1 MSTAISIQNLTV
13 RFGDVVAVDNVSLD
27 FEEGEFI
34 SIVGP
39 SGCGKTTI
47 LNMLTGLMP
56 VQQGVISLLDK
67 TPYGGNPDVAYMLAR
82 DCLLPWR
89 TTLGNALY
97 GTEVRGMDPAESER
111 HARELL
117 VHVGL
122 KGFEN
127 SFPKHLSHGMRQR
140 CALARTFALD
150 SPVLLMD
157 EPFGALDAHT
167 KLQLED
173 LLLELWSEKKRTV
186 VFVTHDLSE
195 AVAMSDR
202 IIVMSPR
209 PGRVVADVHVEL
221 ERPRNVR
228 ALQKDHR
235 FHEIYSHIWSQMEE
249 GMDVGKEVL

>member
-56 VQQGVISLLDK
+56 VQQGKVSLLGK
-67 TPYGGNPDVAYMLAR
+67 KPFAGNPDVAYMLAR

-89 TTLGNALY
+89 TALGNAMY
-97 GTEVRGMDPAESER
+97 GTEVRGMDPAESEH

-117 VHVGL
+117 AHVGL

-127 SFPKHLSHGMRQR
+127 SFPKELSHGMRQR

-186 VFVTHDLSE
+186 VFITHDLSE

-202 IIVMSPR
+202 VIVMSPR
-209 PGRVVADVHVEL
+209 PGRVSGDVHIDL
-221 ERPRNVR
+221 ARPRHVR
-228 ALQKDHR
+228 ALQMDHH
-235 FHEIYSHIWSQMEE
+235 FHEIYTQIWTQMEE
-249 GMDVGKEVL
+249 GMEASKDTL

>member
-13 RFGDVVAVDNVSLD
+13 RFGDVLAVDNVSLD

-56 VQQGVISLLDK
+56 LQQGKVSLLGK
-67 TPYGGNPDVAYMLAR
+67 TPFSGNPDIAYMLAR

-89 TTLGNALY
+89 TSLDNAMYGN
-97 GTEVRGMDPAESER
+97 EVRGMDPLESER

-117 VHVGL
+117 VRVGL
-122 KGFEN
+122 EGFEDAY
-127 SFPKHLSHGMRQR
+127 PKQLSHGMRQR

-173 LLLELWSEKKRTV
+173 LLLKLWSAKKRTV
-186 VFVTHDLSE
+186 VFITHDLSE

-202 IIVMSPR
+202 VIVMSPR
-209 PGRVVADVHVEL
+209 PGRVAADVKIEL
-221 ERPRNVR
+221 ERPRHVR
-228 ALQKDHR
+228 ALQMDHR
-235 FHEIYSHIWSQMEE
+235 FHAIYTQIWTEMEA
-249 GMDVGKEVL
+249 GIDASRDAR